1 MHKNG
6 KFIPLL
12 ALGFTFFLSGCD
24 YFADKHLV
32 EEMKEQ
38 QKEQETKINL
48 LEKQQKEQEA
58 KINLLEKQQATI
70 INTTKKVTEVVGRVE
85 RKQRLFDYTELD
97 PSQTHYFI
105 INNGNIGLAG
115 RILSIEPID
124 NGSVIHLD
132 LVNLLSI
139 PVSNLAFNM
148 TWGTKKPSEAKD
160 LPRWKQLLLNT
171 KMDSTIELLPGAWTN
186 VTLTLK
192 GVSPNNLK
200 YLKIGIDME
209 NVIFDSIQPIND
221 TKKGNDSNLLIVFY
235 VQIMPDD
242 FVMQLHRF

>member
-32 EEMKEQ
+32 EELKKQ

-58 KINLLEKQQATI
+58 KINLLEKQQTTI
-70 INTTKKVTEVVGRVE
+70 INTTQKVAEVVGRVE

-97 PSQTHYFI
+97 PSQTRYFI

-124 NGSVIHLD
+124 DGSVIHLD

-171 KMDSTIELLPGAWTN
+171 KMDSTIELLPGTWTN
-186 VTLTLK
+186 VTLILK

-200 YLKIGIDME
+200 YLKIGINME

-221 TKKGNDSNLLIVFY
+221 TKKK
-235 VQIMPDD
+235 PKK
-242 FVMQLHRF
+242 

>member
-12 ALGFTFFLSGCD
+12 ALGLTFFLSGCD

-221 TKKGNDSNLLIVFY
+221 TKKK
-235 VQIMPDD
+235 PKK
-242 FVMQLHRF
+242 

>member
-32 EEMKEQ
+32 EELKKQ

-48 LEKQQKEQEA
+48 LEKQQKEQET
-58 KINLLEKQQATI
+58 KINLLEKQQDI
-70 INTTKKVTEVVGRVE
+70 VINTTQKVAEVVGRVE

-97 PSQTHYFI
+97 PSQTRYFI

-124 NGSVIHLD
+124 DGSVIHLD

-171 KMDSTIELLPGAWTN
+171 KMDSTIELLPGTWTN

-200 YLKIGIDME
+200 YLKIGINME

-221 TKKGNDSNLLIVFY
+221 TKKK
-235 VQIMPDD
+235 PKK
-242 FVMQLHRF
+242 

>member
-32 EEMKEQ
+32 EELKKQ

-58 KINLLEKQQATI
+58 KINLLEKQQTTV
-70 INTTKKVTEVVGRVE
+70 INTTQKVAEVVGRVE

-97 PSQTHYFI
+97 PSQTRYFI

-115 RILSIEPID
+115 RILSTEPID
-124 NGSVIHLD
+124 DGSVIHLD

-171 KMDSTIELLPGAWTN
+171 KMDSTIELLPGTWTN

-200 YLKIGIDME
+200 YLKIGINME

-221 TKKGNDSNLLIVFY
+221 TKKK
-235 VQIMPDD
+235 PKK
-242 FVMQLHRF
+242 

>member
-70 INTTKKVTEVVGRVE
+70 INTTKKVAEVVGRVE

-105 INNGNIGLAG
+105 LNNGNIGLAG

-221 TKKGNDSNLLIVFY
+221 TKKKPKKIIAIDTIILEKEITHS
-235 VQIMPDD
+235 
-242 FVMQLHRF
+242 

>member
-32 EEMKEQ
+32 EELKKQ

-48 LEKQQKEQEA
+48 LEKQQKEQKA
-58 KINLLEKQQATI
+58 KINLLEKQQATV
-70 INTTKKVTEVVGRVE
+70 INTTQKVAEVVGRIE

-97 PSQTHYFI
+97 PSQTRYFI

-124 NGSVIHLD
+124 DGSVIHLD

-171 KMDSTIELLPGAWTN
+171 KMDSTIELLPGTWTN

-200 YLKIGIDME
+200 YLKIGINME

-221 TKKGNDSNLLIVFY
+221 TKKK
-235 VQIMPDD
+235 PKK
-242 FVMQLHRF
+242 

>member
-32 EEMKEQ
+32 EELKKQ

-58 KINLLEKQQATI
+58 KMNLLEKQQATL
-70 INTTKKVTEVVGRVE
+70 INTTQKVAEVVGRVE

-97 PSQTHYFI
+97 PSQTRYFI

-124 NGSVIHLD
+124 DGSVIHLD

-160 LPRWKQLLLNT
+160 LPRWRQLLLNT
-171 KMDSTIELLPGAWTN
+171 KMDSTIELLPGTWTN

-200 YLKIGIDME
+200 YLKIGINME

-221 TKKGNDSNLLIVFY
+221 TKKK
-235 VQIMPDD
+235 PKK
-242 FVMQLHRF
+242 

>member
-32 EEMKEQ
+32 EELKKQ

-58 KINLLEKQQATI
+58 KINLLEKQEATV
-70 INTTKKVTEVVGRVE
+70 INTTQKVAEVVGRIE

-97 PSQTHYFI
+97 PSQTRYFI

-124 NGSVIHLD
+124 DGSVIHLD

-171 KMDSTIELLPGAWTN
+171 KMDSTIELLPGTWTN

-200 YLKIGIDME
+200 YLKIGINME

-221 TKKGNDSNLLIVFY
+221 TKKKPKNNS
-235 VQIMPDD
+235 
-242 FVMQLHRF
+242 H

>member
-1 MHKNG
+1 
-6 KFIPLL
+6 
-12 ALGFTFFLSGCD
+12 
-24 YFADKHLV
+24 ADKHLV
-32 EEMKEQ
+32 EELKKQ

-58 KINLLEKQQATI
+58 KINLLEKQEATV
-70 INTTKKVTEVVGRVE
+70 INTTQKVAEVVGRIE

-97 PSQTHYFI
+97 PSQTRYFI

-124 NGSVIHLD
+124 DGSVIHLD

-171 KMDSTIELLPGAWTN
+171 KMDSTIELLPGTWTN

-200 YLKIGIDME
+200 YLKIGINME

-221 TKKGNDSNLLIVFY
+221 TKKK
-235 VQIMPDD
+235 PKK
-242 FVMQLHRF
+242 

>member
-1 MHKNG
+1 

-32 EEMKEQ
+32 EELKKQ

-58 KINLLEKQQATI
+58 KINLLEKQQTTV
-70 INTTKKVTEVVGRVE
+70 INTTQKVAEVVGRVE

-97 PSQTHYFI
+97 PSQTRYFI

-124 NGSVIHLD
+124 DGSVIHLD

-171 KMDSTIELLPGAWTN
+171 KMDSTIELLPGTWTN

-200 YLKIGIDME
+200 YLKIGINME

-221 TKKGNDSNLLIVFY
+221 TKKK
-235 VQIMPDD
+235 PKK
-242 FVMQLHRF
+242 

>member
-32 EEMKEQ
+32 EELKKQ

-58 KINLLEKQQATI
+58 KINLLEKQQTTV
-70 INTTKKVTEVVGRVE
+70 INTTQKVAEVVGRVE

-97 PSQTHYFI
+97 PSQTRYFI

-124 NGSVIHLD
+124 DGSVIHLD

-171 KMDSTIELLPGAWTN
+171 KMDSTIELLPGTWTN

-200 YLKIGIDME
+200 YLKIGINME

-221 TKKGNDSNLLIVFY
+221 TKKK
-235 VQIMPDD
+235 QKK
-242 FVMQLHRF
+242 

>member
-32 EEMKEQ
+32 EELKKQ

-58 KINLLEKQQATI
+58 KINLLEKQQTTI
-70 INTTKKVTEVVGRVE
+70 INTTQKVAEVVGRVE

-97 PSQTHYFI
+97 PSQTRYFI

-124 NGSVIHLD
+124 DGSVIHLD

-171 KMDSTIELLPGAWTN
+171 KMDSTIELLPGTWTN

-200 YLKIGIDME
+200 YLKIGINME

-221 TKKGNDSNLLIVFY
+221 TKKK
-235 VQIMPDD
+235 PKK
-242 FVMQLHRF
+242 

>member
-12 ALGFTFFLSGCD
+12 ASGFTFFLSGCD

-32 EEMKEQ
+32 EELKKQ

-58 KINLLEKQQATI
+58 KINLLEKQQTTV
-70 INTTKKVTEVVGRVE
+70 INTTQKVAEVVGRVE

-97 PSQTHYFI
+97 PSQTRYFI

-124 NGSVIHLD
+124 DGSVIHLD

-171 KMDSTIELLPGAWTN
+171 KMDSTIELLPGTWTN

-200 YLKIGIDME
+200 YLKIGINME

-221 TKKGNDSNLLIVFY
+221 TKKK
-235 VQIMPDD
+235 PKK
-242 FVMQLHRF
+242 

>member
-32 EEMKEQ
+32 EELKKQ
-38 QKEQETKINL
+38 QKEQEAKINL

-58 KINLLEKQQATI
+58 KINLLEKQQTTI
-70 INTTKKVTEVVGRVE
+70 INTTQKVAEVVGRVE

-97 PSQTHYFI
+97 PSQTRYFI

-124 NGSVIHLD
+124 DGSVIHLD

-171 KMDSTIELLPGAWTN
+171 KMDSTIELLPGTWTN

-200 YLKIGIDME
+200 YLKIGINME

-221 TKKGNDSNLLIVFY
+221 TKKK
-235 VQIMPDD
+235 PKK
-242 FVMQLHRF
+242 

>member
-32 EEMKEQ
+32 EELKKQ

-48 LEKQQKEQEA
+48 LGKQQKEQEA
-58 KINLLEKQQATI
+58 KINLLEKQQTTI
-70 INTTKKVTEVVGRVE
+70 INTTQKVAEVVGRVE

-97 PSQTHYFI
+97 PSQTRYFI

-124 NGSVIHLD
+124 DGSVIHLD

-171 KMDSTIELLPGAWTN
+171 KMDSTIELLPGTWTN

-200 YLKIGIDME
+200 YLKIGINME

-221 TKKGNDSNLLIVFY
+221 TKKK
-235 VQIMPDD
+235 PKK
-242 FVMQLHRF
+242 

>member
-1 MHKNG
+1 
-6 KFIPLL
+6 
-12 ALGFTFFLSGCD
+12 CD

-32 EEMKEQ
+32 EELKKQ

-58 KINLLEKQQATI
+58 KINLLEKQQTTI
-70 INTTKKVTEVVGRVE
+70 INTTQKVAEVVGRVE

-97 PSQTHYFI
+97 PSQTRYFI

-124 NGSVIHLD
+124 DGSVIHLD

-171 KMDSTIELLPGAWTN
+171 KMDSTIELLPGTWTN

-200 YLKIGIDME
+200 YLKIGINME

-221 TKKGNDSNLLIVFY
+221 TKKKPKKIIAIDTTILEKESTY
-235 VQIMPDD
+235 P
-242 FVMQLHRF
+242 

>member
-32 EEMKEQ
+32 EELKKQ

-58 KINLLEKQQATI
+58 KINLLEKQQTTI
-70 INTTKKVTEVVGRVE
+70 INTTQKVAEVVGRVE

-97 PSQTHYFI
+97 PSQTRYFI

-124 NGSVIHLD
+124 DGSVIHLD

-171 KMDSTIELLPGAWTN
+171 KMDSTIELLPGTWTN

-200 YLKIGIDME
+200 YLKIGINME

-221 TKKGNDSNLLIVFY
+221 TKKKPKKNNS
-235 VQIMPDD
+235 
-242 FVMQLHRF
+242 H

>member
-1 MHKNG
+1 M
-6 KFIPLL
+6 L

-32 EEMKEQ
+32 EELKKQ
-38 QKEQETKINL
+38 QKEQETKINQ

-58 KINLLEKQQATI
+58 KINLLEKQQTTV
-70 INTTKKVTEVVGRVE
+70 INTTQKVAEVVGRVE

-97 PSQTHYFI
+97 PSQTRYFI

-124 NGSVIHLD
+124 DGSVIHLD

-171 KMDSTIELLPGAWTN
+171 KMDSTIELLPGTWTN

-200 YLKIGIDME
+200 YLKIGINME

-221 TKKGNDSNLLIVFY
+221 TKKK
-235 VQIMPDD
+235 PKK
-242 FVMQLHRF
+242 

>member
-32 EEMKEQ
+32 EELKKQ

-58 KINLLEKQQATI
+58 KINLLEKQQTTV
-70 INTTKKVTEVVGRVE
+70 INTTQKVAEVVGRVE

-97 PSQTHYFI
+97 PSQTRYFI

-124 NGSVIHLD
+124 DGSVIHLD

-171 KMDSTIELLPGAWTN
+171 KMDSTIELLPGTWTN

-200 YLKIGIDME
+200 YLKIGINME
-209 NVIFDSIQPIND
+209 NVIFDSIQP
-221 TKKGNDSNLLIVFY
+221 
-235 VQIMPDD
+235 
-242 FVMQLHRF
+242 

>member
-1 MHKNG
+1 MYKNG

-32 EEMKEQ
+32 EELK
-38 QKEQETKINL
+38 
-48 LEKQQKEQEA
+48 KQQKEQEA
-58 KINLLEKQQATI
+58 KINLLEKQQKEQEVKINLPEKQQTTV
-70 INTTKKVTEVVGRVE
+70 INTTQKIAEVVGRVE

-160 LPRWKQLLLNT
+160 LPRWRQLLLNT

-221 TKKGNDSNLLIVFY
+221 TKKKPKIIAIDTTILEKESTY
-235 VQIMPDD
+235 S
-242 FVMQLHRF
+242 

>member
-1 MHKNG
+1 
-6 KFIPLL
+6 
-12 ALGFTFFLSGCD
+12 SGCD

-32 EEMKEQ
+32 EELKKQ

-58 KINLLEKQQATI
+58 KINLLEKQQATV
-70 INTTKKVTEVVGRVE
+70 INTTQKVAEVVGRIE

-97 PSQTHYFI
+97 PSQTRYFI

-124 NGSVIHLD
+124 DGSVIHLD

-171 KMDSTIELLPGAWTN
+171 KMDSTIELLPGTWTN

-200 YLKIGIDME
+200 YLKIGINME

-221 TKKGNDSNLLIVFY
+221 TKKK
-235 VQIMPDD
+235 PKK
-242 FVMQLHRF
+242 

>member
-171 KMDSTIELLPGAWTN
+171 KMGSTIELLPGAWTN

-221 TKKGNDSNLLIVFY
+221 TKKKPKKIIAIDTIILEKEITHS
-235 VQIMPDD
+235 
-242 FVMQLHRF
+242 

>member
-32 EEMKEQ
+32 EELKKP

-58 KINLLEKQQATI
+58 KINLLEKQQDI
-70 INTTKKVTEVVGRVE
+70 VINTTQKVAEVVGRVE

-97 PSQTHYFI
+97 PSQTRYFI

-124 NGSVIHLD
+124 DGSVIHLD

-171 KMDSTIELLPGAWTN
+171 KMDSTIELLPGTWTN

-200 YLKIGIDME
+200 YLKIGINME

-221 TKKGNDSNLLIVFY
+221 TKKK
-235 VQIMPDD
+235 PKK
-242 FVMQLHRF
+242 

>member
-1 MHKNG
+1 
-6 KFIPLL
+6 
-12 ALGFTFFLSGCD
+12 LGFTFFLSGCD

-32 EEMKEQ
+32 EELKKQ

-58 KINLLEKQQATI
+58 KINLLEKQQTTI
-70 INTTKKVTEVVGRVE
+70 INTTQKVAEVVGRVE

-97 PSQTHYFI
+97 PSQTRYFI

-124 NGSVIHLD
+124 DGSVIHLD

-171 KMDSTIELLPGAWTN
+171 KMDSTIELLPGTWTN

-200 YLKIGIDME
+200 YLKIGINME

-221 TKKGNDSNLLIVFY
+221 TKKK
-235 VQIMPDD
+235 PKK
-242 FVMQLHRF
+242 

>member
-32 EEMKEQ
+32 EELKKQ

-58 KINLLEKQQATI
+58 KINLLEKQQTTI
-70 INTTKKVTEVVGRVE
+70 INTTQKVAEVVGRVE

-97 PSQTHYFI
+97 PSQTRYFI

-124 NGSVIHLD
+124 DGSVIHLD

-171 KMDSTIELLPGAWTN
+171 KMDSTIELLPGTWTN

-200 YLKIGIDME
+200 YLKIGINME
-209 NVIFDSIQPIND
+209 NGIFDSIQPIND
-221 TKKGNDSNLLIVFY
+221 TKKK
-235 VQIMPDD
+235 PKK
-242 FVMQLHRF
+242 

>member
-32 EEMKEQ
+32 EELKKQ

-58 KINLLEKQQATI
+58 KINLLEKQQATV
-70 INTTKKVTEVVGRVE
+70 INTTQKVAEVVGRVE

-97 PSQTHYFI
+97 PSQTRYFI

-124 NGSVIHLD
+124 DGSVIHLD

-171 KMDSTIELLPGAWTN
+171 KMDSTIELLPGTWTN

-200 YLKIGIDME
+200 YLKIGINME
-209 NVIFDSIQPIND
+209 NVIFDSIQPMND
-221 TKKGNDSNLLIVFY
+221 TKKK
-235 VQIMPDD
+235 PKK
-242 FVMQLHRF
+242 

>member
-1 MHKNG
+1 
-6 KFIPLL
+6 
-12 ALGFTFFLSGCD
+12 
-24 YFADKHLV
+24 FADKHLV
-32 EEMKEQ
+32 EELKKQ

-58 KINLLEKQQATI
+58 KINLLEKQQTTI
-70 INTTKKVTEVVGRVE
+70 INTTQKVAEVVGRVE

-97 PSQTHYFI
+97 PSQTRYFI

-124 NGSVIHLD
+124 DGSVIHLD

-171 KMDSTIELLPGAWTN
+171 KMDSTIELLPGTWTN

-200 YLKIGIDME
+200 YLKIGINME

-221 TKKGNDSNLLIVFY
+221 TKKK
-235 VQIMPDD
+235 PKK
-242 FVMQLHRF
+242 

>member
-1 MHKNG
+1 M
-6 KFIPLL
+6 PLL

-32 EEMKEQ
+32 EELKKQ

-58 KINLLEKQQATI
+58 KINLLEKQQATV
-70 INTTKKVTEVVGRVE
+70 INTTQKVAEVVGRIE

-97 PSQTHYFI
+97 PSQTRYLI

-124 NGSVIHLD
+124 DGSVIHLD

-171 KMDSTIELLPGAWTN
+171 KMDSTIELLPGTWTN

-200 YLKIGIDME
+200 YLKIGINME

-221 TKKGNDSNLLIVFY
+221 TKKK
-235 VQIMPDD
+235 PKK
-242 FVMQLHRF
+242 

>member
-1 MHKNG
+1 
-6 KFIPLL
+6 
-12 ALGFTFFLSGCD
+12 
-24 YFADKHLV
+24 
-32 EEMKEQ
+32 
-38 QKEQETKINL
+38 
-48 LEKQQKEQEA
+48 
-58 KINLLEKQQATI
+58 
-70 INTTKKVTEVVGRVE
+70 
-85 RKQRLFDYTELD
+85 
-97 PSQTHYFI
+97 
-105 INNGNIGLAG
+105 
-115 RILSIEPID
+115 PID

-221 TKKGNDSNLLIVFY
+221 TKKK
-235 VQIMPDD
+235 PKK
-242 FVMQLHRF
+242 

>member
-1 MHKNG
+1 MHKDG

-32 EEMKEQ
+32 EELKKQ

-58 KINLLEKQQATI
+58 KINLLEKQQATV
-70 INTTKKVTEVVGRVE
+70 INTTQKVAEVVGRIE

-97 PSQTHYFI
+97 PSQTRYFI

-124 NGSVIHLD
+124 DGSVIHLD

-171 KMDSTIELLPGAWTN
+171 KMDSTIELLPGTWTN

-200 YLKIGIDME
+200 YLKIGINME

-221 TKKGNDSNLLIVFY
+221 TKKK
-235 VQIMPDD
+235 PKK
-242 FVMQLHRF
+242 

>member
-1 MHKNG
+1 M
-6 KFIPLL
+6 L

-32 EEMKEQ
+32 EELKKQ

-58 KINLLEKQQATI
+58 KINLLEKQQDI
-70 INTTKKVTEVVGRVE
+70 VINTTQKVAEVVGRVE

-97 PSQTHYFI
+97 PSQTRYFI

-124 NGSVIHLD
+124 DGSVIHLD

-171 KMDSTIELLPGAWTN
+171 KMDSTIELLPGTWTN

-200 YLKIGIDME
+200 YLKIGINME

-221 TKKGNDSNLLIVFY
+221 TKKKPKKIIAIDTTILEKESTY
-235 VQIMPDD
+235 P
-242 FVMQLHRF
+242 

>member
-1 MHKNG
+1 
-6 KFIPLL
+6 
-12 ALGFTFFLSGCD
+12 
-24 YFADKHLV
+24 DKHLV
-32 EEMKEQ
+32 EELKKQ

-58 KINLLEKQQATI
+58 KINLLEKQQTTI
-70 INTTKKVTEVVGRVE
+70 INTTQKVAEVVGRVE

-97 PSQTHYFI
+97 PSQTRYFI

-124 NGSVIHLD
+124 DGSVIHLD

-171 KMDSTIELLPGAWTN
+171 KMDSTIELLPGTWTN

-200 YLKIGIDME
+200 YLKIGINME

-221 TKKGNDSNLLIVFY
+221 TKKKPKKNNS
-235 VQIMPDD
+235 
-242 FVMQLHRF
+242 H

>member
-32 EEMKEQ
+32 EELKKQ
-38 QKEQETKINL
+38 QKEQKTKINL

-58 KINLLEKQQATI
+58 KINLLEKQQDI
-70 INTTKKVTEVVGRVE
+70 VINTTQKVAEVVGRVE

-97 PSQTHYFI
+97 PSQTRYFI

-124 NGSVIHLD
+124 DGSVIHLD

-171 KMDSTIELLPGAWTN
+171 KMDSTIELLPGTWTN

-200 YLKIGIDME
+200 YLKIGINME

-221 TKKGNDSNLLIVFY
+221 TKKK
-235 VQIMPDD
+235 PKK
-242 FVMQLHRF
+242 

>member
-1 MHKNG
+1 
-6 KFIPLL
+6 
-12 ALGFTFFLSGCD
+12 
-24 YFADKHLV
+24 LV
-32 EEMKEQ
+32 EELKKQ

-58 KINLLEKQQATI
+58 KINLLEKQQTTI
-70 INTTKKVTEVVGRVE
+70 INTTQKVAEVVGRVE

-97 PSQTHYFI
+97 PSQTRYFI

-124 NGSVIHLD
+124 DGSVIHLD

-171 KMDSTIELLPGAWTN
+171 KMDSTIELLPGTWTN

-200 YLKIGIDME
+200 YLKIGINME

-221 TKKGNDSNLLIVFY
+221 TKKK
-235 VQIMPDD
+235 PKK
-242 FVMQLHRF
+242 

>member
-32 EEMKEQ
+32 EELKKQ

-58 KINLLEKQQATI
+58 KINLLEKQQDI
-70 INTTKKVTEVVGRVE
+70 VINTTQKIAEVVGRVE

-97 PSQTHYFI
+97 PSQTRYFI

-124 NGSVIHLD
+124 DGSVIHLD

-171 KMDSTIELLPGAWTN
+171 KMDSTIELLPGTWTN

-200 YLKIGIDME
+200 YLKIGINME

-221 TKKGNDSNLLIVFY
+221 TKKK
-235 VQIMPDD
+235 PKK
-242 FVMQLHRF
+242 

>member
-200 YLKIGIDME
+200 YLKIGINME

-221 TKKGNDSNLLIVFY
+221 TKRSQKIIAIDTIILEKESTY
-235 VQIMPDD
+235 S
-242 FVMQLHRF
+242 

>member
-32 EEMKEQ
+32 EELKKQ

-58 KINLLEKQQATI
+58 KINLLEKQEATV
-70 INTTKKVTEVVGRVE
+70 INTTQKVAEVVGRIE

-97 PSQTHYFI
+97 PSQTRYFI

-124 NGSVIHLD
+124 DGSVIHLD

-148 TWGTKKPSEAKD
+148 TWGMKKPSEAKD

-171 KMDSTIELLPGAWTN
+171 KMDSTIELLPGTWTN

-200 YLKIGIDME
+200 YLKIGINME

-221 TKKGNDSNLLIVFY
+221 TKKK
-235 VQIMPDD
+235 PKK
-242 FVMQLHRF
+242 